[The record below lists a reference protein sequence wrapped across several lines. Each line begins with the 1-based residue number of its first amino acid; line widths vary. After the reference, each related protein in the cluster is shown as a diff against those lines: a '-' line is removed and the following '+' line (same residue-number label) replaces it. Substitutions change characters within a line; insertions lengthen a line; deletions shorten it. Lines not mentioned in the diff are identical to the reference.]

1 MDQDLSLLVYLCY
14 KYVGKLILYK
24 KIKIKIKTNIFLGQL
39 NICMNLNRLLVLLI
53 FVLKITYLS
62 PIVSFVDFC
71 FENNVF
77 IPHSQS
83 ILNWIQEDLLIE
95 SLSIGY

>member
-24 KIKIKIKTNIFLGQL
+24 KIKIKIKTNLFLGQL

-62 PIVSFVDFC
+62 PIVNQF
-71 FENNVF
+71 
-77 IPHSQS
+77 
-83 ILNWIQEDLLIE
+83 
-95 SLSIGY
+95 SIGSKKTYWLSPCLLDINGT